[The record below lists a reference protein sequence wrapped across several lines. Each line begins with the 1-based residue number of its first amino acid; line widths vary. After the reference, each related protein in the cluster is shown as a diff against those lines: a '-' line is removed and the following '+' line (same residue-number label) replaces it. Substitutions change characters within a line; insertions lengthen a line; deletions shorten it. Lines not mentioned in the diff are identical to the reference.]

1 MPSSARFM
9 LGRRKSY
16 RWLTTMSFSSL
27 DVFSF
32 RFAYAAA
39 GKVAAG
45 VVAARSVFEQGM
57 EVRSLRYRVRARVG
71 VSGCRGLVR
80 ERAPAGSGRFRRK
93 WAPISPWVLDFCAV
107 FGEVCWLSASPTW
120 GNVGVLRR
128 FGSVQPAKPPRSCEW
143 GLLALKVARLTCVSV
158 WLVPVASIAIAE
170 PHALVRAL
178 IPGRKQGPEARSGCL
193 GREKSPFARR
203 LYAVLRDVP
212 TLRGDLGD

>member
-27 DVFSF
+27 DVFGF

-128 FGSVQPAKPPRSCEW
+128 FGPVQPAKPPRSCEW

>member
-1 MPSSARFM
+1 M
-9 LGRRKSY
+9 
-16 RWLTTMSFSSL
+16 
-27 DVFSF
+27 
-32 RFAYAAA
+32 
-39 GKVAAG
+39 
-45 VVAARSVFEQGM
+45 
-57 EVRSLRYRVRARVG
+57 
-71 VSGCRGLVR
+71 
-80 ERAPAGSGRFRRK
+80 
-93 WAPISPWVLDFCAV
+93 
-107 FGEVCWLSASPTW
+107 
-120 GNVGVLRR
+120 LRR

-143 GLLALKVARLTCVSV
+143 GLLASKVARLTCVLV